1 MITVNDR
8 IAIPDDELLWEFSRS
23 GGPGGQNVNKVN
35 SRAVLRWRPAESR
48 GLPEPVKARLLLL
61 VASRLTVEGE
71 LLIKSDRTRD
81 QGKNVADCMEKLREL
96 VARAANPPRPRRAT
110 KPTRASKQRRLES
123 KRRRSGT
130 KEMRKRPNA
139 D

>member
-8 IAIPDDELLWEFSRS
+8 IAIPDDEILWEFSRS